1 MVDPVVG
8 ELLFPPRSGW
18 EPVGLDS
25 ITTTREPTP
34 EPPPA
39 PQDTSIGRIF
49 GGKYLVLDRLGSGGM
64 AVVYRAQEQGMLRR
78 EVAIKVLTPESAL
91 SQATIARFLKEAQAI
106 ANLNHTNVVQ
116 VIELGRTDDG
126 QIYLVMERLLGK
138 TLHEILKEMV
148 ARNEVFTW
156 ERLAPLV
163 LQLCRALL
171 AAHRQGIIHRDIKPS
186 NCFCCDL
193 DEEQWH
199 LKVLDFGIAKV
210 QRSDASIDSIETP
223 LTREGMFL
231 GTPHYAAPESI
242 QRRPAD
248 VIDGRVD
255 IFAVGVMMYHC
266 MTGTLPFQRTSGP
279 LDPVA
284 VMYKTANETPQPP
297 RERAPHRNISPEVE
311 AIILKAMHRDPE
323 QRYRTVSDLIE
334 AIRTLFRRTGVI
346 LEGSATIIDRNPVES
361 AIPRS
366 ASVPGGISAVT
377 TTEGAPIPVN
387 APGGASTATALVKG
401 APIPANVSGISPA
414 TAVEGTPIPPSL
426 FPQESPTLGPANTRS
441 AAIALAV
448 LAALLCGVVVLV
460 VLVLRDIRN
469 PQPTNPSP
477 LRPPAPMARD
487 PARLRPAPREPTKP
501 VSERPARAVDTKPA
515 EAVSAESTTPGDV
528 RAHVEPDVPAEGA
541 APLPGPETT
550 APQPPTP
557 VDPPKSAKPDVTAS
571 RNRTIKTRL
580 DAIAREKSTV
590 KCLPLSIDFADGV
603 FDELPVM
610 LTVDAEGNAQASVG
624 SQKVARRVPASAESC
639 IFDILRVTRFPAGT
653 STIKVPHVLRFD

>member
-1 MVDPVVG
+1 MG

-39 PQDTSIGRIF
+39 PQDASIGRLF
-49 GGKYLVLDRLGSGGM
+49 GGKYLVLDRLGAGGM

-138 TLHEILKEMV
+138 TLHELLKEMV
-148 ARNEVFTW
+148 ARKEVFTW
-156 ERLAPLV
+156 ERLAPLI

-171 AAHRQGIIHRDIKPS
+171 AAHKQGIIHRDIKPS

-297 RERAPHRNISPEVE
+297 RERAPDRNISPEVE
-311 AIILKAMHRDPE
+311 AVILKAMHRDPE
-323 QRYRTVSDLIE
+323 QRYRTVSELIE

-346 LEGSATIIDRNPVES
+346 LEGGATIIDRNPVES
-361 AIPRS
+361 ALPRS
-366 ASVPGGISAVT
+366 ASIPGGLSAETVT
-377 TTEGAPIPVN
+377 NGAPLPLN
-387 APGGASTATALVKG
+387 APGGPSAATSLVEG
-401 APIPANVSGISPA
+401 APRPVNVAGISPA
-414 TAVEGTPIPPSL
+414 TAMEGTPIPPSL
-426 FPQESPTLGPANTRS
+426 LPQESPTLAPTSIRS
-441 AAIALAV
+441 AAIAIAV
-448 LAALLCGVVVLV
+448 LAALICGVVVLV

-469 PQPTNPSP
+469 PRPTK
-477 LRPPAPMARD
+477 PAPSAPTASLPRES
-487 PARLRPAPREPTKP
+487 AGLRPASREPMKP
-501 VSERPARAVDTKPA
+501 VPAPPERAVDAKPA
-515 EAVSAESTTPGDV
+515 ES
-528 RAHVEPDVPAEGA
+528 VPAEPAHTEVTARAEPDSPAEVA
-541 APLPGPETT
+541 APPAVPVTTEPQAPTT
-550 APQPPTP
+550 AERPKP
-557 VDPPKSAKPDVTAS
+557 VKPDPEAQRKRS
-571 RNRTIKTRL
+571 IRDRL
-580 DAIAREKSTV
+580 DVVAREKPTV
-590 KCLPLSIDFADGV
+590 KCIPLSIDFADGT
-603 FDELPVM
+603 FDDLPVI
-610 LTVDAEGNAQASVG
+610 LTVDAEGRARAAVG
-624 SQKVARRVPASAESC
+624 SQKVARRVPAEAEWC
-639 IFDILRVTRFPAGT
+639 ILDILRATQFPAGVG
-653 STIKVPHVLRFD
+653 TIKVSHVLRFD

>member
-1 MVDPVVG
+1 MGAPELG

-18 EPVGLDS
+18 EPVELDS

-39 PQDTSIGRIF
+39 PQDASIGRIF
-49 GGKYLVLDRLGSGGM
+49 GGKYLVLDRLGAGGM

-116 VIELGRTDDG
+116 VIELGRTEDG

-138 TLHEILKEMV
+138 TLHEVLKEMV
-148 ARNEVFTW
+148 ARDEVFTW

-171 AAHRQGIIHRDIKPS
+171 AAHKQGIIHRDIKPS

-210 QRSDASIDSIETP
+210 QSSGASIDSIETP

-266 MTGTLPFQRTSGP
+266 MTGSLPFQRTSGP

-284 VMYKTANETPQPP
+284 IMYKTAHETPQLP

-323 QRYRTVSDLIE
+323 QRYRTVSELIE
-334 AIRTLFRRTGVI
+334 AIRTLLRRTGVI
-346 LEGSATIIDRNPVES
+346 LEGGATVIDRNPVES
-361 AIPRS
+361 ATPRP
-366 ASVPGGISAVT
+366 AS
-377 TTEGAPIPVN
+377 
-387 APGGASTATALVKG
+387 APGGTSAASSPDV
-401 APIPANVSGISPA
+401 PPSPANTTGGASAATFLGERPPPGNVAAISPA
-414 TAVEGTPIPPSL
+414 TAMEGTPIPPTHL
-426 FPQESPTLGPANTRS
+426 PQESPTLAPTGTRS

-448 LAALLCGVVVLV
+448 LAALLCGVVILV
-460 VLVLRDIRN
+460 VLVLRDVRN
-469 PQPTNPSP
+469 PGPSP
-477 LRPPAPMARD
+477 GPTKPTPMARD
-487 PARLRPAPREPTKP
+487 PAGPRPAPFEPKKP
-501 VSERPARAVDTKPA
+501 VSSRPTRPVDAKPA
-515 EAVSAESTTPGDV
+515 EAVSAESAAPADV
-528 RAHVEPDVPAEGA
+528 RARAAPDVPAEVA
-541 APLPGPETT
+541 APPDSVTT
-550 APQPPTP
+550 APKPRTT
-557 VDPPKSAKPDVTAS
+557 VDRPKPAKPEGAAQRKRS
-571 RNRTIKTRL
+571 IEARL
-580 DAIAREKSTV
+580 DALAREKSTV
-590 KCLPLSIDFADGV
+590 KCLPLTIDFADGT
-603 FDELPVM
+603 FDEIPIM
-610 LTVDAEGNAQASVG
+610 LTVDGEGNAQAAVG
-624 SQKVARRVPASAESC
+624 QQKVARRVPAVAEPC
-639 IFDILRVTRFPAGT
+639 ILDILRATRFTAGAG
-653 STIKVPHVLRFD
+653 TIKVPHVLRFD